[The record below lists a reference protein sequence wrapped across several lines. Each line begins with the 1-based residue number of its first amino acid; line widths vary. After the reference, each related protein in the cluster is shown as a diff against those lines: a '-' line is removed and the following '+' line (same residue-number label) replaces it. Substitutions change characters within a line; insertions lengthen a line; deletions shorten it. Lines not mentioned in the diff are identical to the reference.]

1 MGQLSFYSAEARQPC
16 VGDLAGLLC
25 GPGLALGFARG
36 RAARVSVDLDTP
48 DRAAAVVAAL
58 AERGVQA
65 RVELVR
71 TEQTR
76 IGLAEDDTED
86 DATED
91 GSAADEPAAVDVV
104 ADAAADEPLDEVPD
118 EPLDEPL
125 DDLVEPLDELVD
137 DEPDGFAPVVIG
149 SGRRGP
155 VEAEPES
162 EAAEP
167 EPEAGTAEPET
178 ADTETAEPE
187 TATAEP
193 TEIEIETEPVV
204 TESWQVT
211 TAFRTDLAGLA
222 AQWFDGDRKVVPP
235 DFTLDG
241 AALRLWALASGRW
254 VESGSG
260 YLLGLDPEAPDT
272 HEALRKALATSG
284 LPSTLLTGKAGGPAL
299 RVVGRRRLER
309 LAELVGRAPRGV
321 AERTWPAA

>member
-25 GPGLALGFARG
+25 GPGRALGFARG
-36 RAARVSVDLDTP
+36 RAARVSVGLDTR
-48 DRAAAVVAAL
+48 DRAAAVAAAL

-65 RVELVR
+65 QVELVR
-71 TEQTR
+71 TVR
-76 IGLAEDDTED
+76 ARAVVTED
-86 DATED
+86 EPEAA
-91 GSAADEPAAVDVV
+91 GSAVDEPAGVEAAADEPAPDEPVPDELGEPL
-104 ADAAADEPLDEVPD
+104 DDLDEPPHDLDEPLDE
-118 EPLDEPL
+118 LL
-125 DDLVEPLDELVD
+125 D

-155 VEAEPES
+155 ADPEPEP
-162 EAAEP
+162 EIEP
-167 EPEAGTAEPET
+167 EPEAESAETET
-178 ADTETAEPE
+178 ETETAEP
-187 TATAEP
+187 
-193 TEIEIETEPVV
+193 VV
-204 TESWQVT
+204 IESWQVT

-235 DFTLDG
+235 DLTLDG
-241 AALRLWALASGRW
+241 AALRLWALTSGRW

>member
-25 GPGLALGFARG
+25 GPGRALGFARG
-36 RAARVSVDLDTP
+36 RAARVSVTVDTR
-48 DRAAAVVAAL
+48 DRAVAVAAAL

-71 TEQTR
+71 TPVLVEA
-76 IGLAEDDTED
+76 AEDEPVP
-86 DATED
+86 
-91 GSAADEPAAVDVV
+91 ADEPGAAEPAEPEAV
-104 ADAAADEPLDEVPD
+104 ADEDVPDEDVPD
-118 EPLDEPL
+118 EPLD
-125 DDLVEPLDELVD
+125 DVVDLPVD

-149 SGRRGP
+149 AGRSRPAEPVAEPAEPDTGPTWPVADEP
-155 VEAEPES
+155 VE
-162 EAAEP
+162 
-167 EPEAGTAEPET
+167 
-178 ADTETAEPE
+178 D
-187 TATAEP
+187 
-193 TEIEIETEPVV
+193 EPVV

-222 AQWFDGDRKVVPP
+222 AQWLDGDGKVVPP

-260 YLLGLDPEAPDT
+260 YLLGLDPDAPDT
-272 HEALRKALATSG
+272 HEPLRKALATSG

-299 RVVGRRRLER
+299 RVAGRRRLER
-309 LAELVGRAPRGV
+309 LAELVGRAPTGV

>member
-25 GPGLALGFARG
+25 GPGRALGFARG
-36 RAARVSVDLDTP
+36 RAARVSIALDTR

-65 RVELVR
+65 RFELVR
-71 TEQTR
+71 TPVRVEA
-76 IGLAEDDTED
+76 GEDDPTPHEP
-86 DATED
+86 
-91 GSAADEPAAVDVV
+91 GDEPVAEETAPDGVPPAGIHPDEDVPDDL
-104 ADAAADEPLDEVPD
+104 APDDIAPD

-125 DDLVEPLDELVD
+125 DDVLDDPVD

-149 SGRRGP
+149 SGRRRP
-155 VEAEPES
+155 
-162 EAAEP
+162 AEP
-167 EPEAGTAEPET
+167 EPEPEAEPVAE
-178 ADTETAEPE
+178 AGPAEP
-187 TATAEP
+187 AA
-193 TEIEIETEPVV
+193 VV
-204 TESWQVT
+204 LEFTESWQVV

-222 AQWFDGDRKVVPP
+222 ARWLDGDRKVVPP
-235 DFTLDG
+235 DFALDG

-272 HEALRKALATSG
+272 HEPLRKALATSG
-284 LPSTLLTGKAGGPAL
+284 LPSTLLTGRAGGPAL
-299 RVVGRRRLER
+299 RVTGRRRLER

>member
-25 GPGLALGFARG
+25 GPGRALGFARG
-36 RAARVSVDLDTP
+36 RAARVSVALDTR

-65 RVELVR
+65 RFELVR
-71 TEQTR
+71 APVEVEAAN
-76 IGLAEDDTED
+76 GDDP
-86 DATED
+86 AP
-91 GSAADEPAAVDVV
+91 DEPAVAEEPVGLEAVSDDLT
-104 ADAAADEPLDEVPD
+104 ADDFTADEH
-118 EPLDEPL
+118 L
-125 DDLVEPLDELVD
+125 DDVIDDPVD

-149 SGRRGP
+149 SGRTRP
-155 VEAEPES
+155 AAVEPDAEPDAGAPAEAAGPDGAGP

-167 EPEAGTAEPET
+167 EVDQPEPEV
-178 ADTETAEPE
+178 A
-187 TATAEP
+187 
-193 TEIEIETEPVV
+193 
-204 TESWQVT
+204 ESWQVV

-222 AQWFDGDRKVVPP
+222 ARWLDGDRKVVPP

-272 HEALRKALATSG
+272 HEPLRKALATSG

-299 RVVGRRRLER
+299 RVTGRRRLER